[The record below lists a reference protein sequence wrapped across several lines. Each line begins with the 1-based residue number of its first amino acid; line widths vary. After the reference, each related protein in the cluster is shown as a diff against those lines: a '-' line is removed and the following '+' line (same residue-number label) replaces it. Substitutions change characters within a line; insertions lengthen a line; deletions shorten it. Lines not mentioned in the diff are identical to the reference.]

1 MKTKYPAIFF
11 LLFSLSLSAQAREIA
26 DVTIPQTISIPSVE
40 QSLTLNGAGIRY
52 KFFFKIYIAA
62 LYVTQ
67 ASHKA
72 DDIINSNGPKRML
85 MHFLYDEV
93 PLEKLVDGWN
103 EGFED
108 NLSKA
113 EQKSLAADIKQFNQM
128 FESLKAGDEVE
139 LDYLPGKGT
148 RVTIKGVEKG
158 VIKGAEFNR
167 ALLKI
172 WLGEEPVTEELK
184 EALLGEDD

>member
-1 MKTKYPAIFF
+1 MKTKYRLIFF
-11 LLFSLSLSAQAREIA
+11 LFFSLSLSAQAREIA
-26 DVTIPQTISIPSVE
+26 DVTIPQTISIPGVE
-40 QSLTLNGAGIRY
+40 QSLSLNGAGIRY

-67 ASHKA
+67 PSHKA
-72 DDIINSNGPKRML
+72 DDIINSKAPKRML

-108 NLSKA
+108 NLSEA
-113 EQKSLAADIKQFNQM
+113 EQKSLAADIKGFNQM
-128 FESLKAGDEVE
+128 FESLKAGDVVE

-148 RVTIKGVEKG
+148 RVTIRGVEKG

-172 WLGEEPVTEELK
+172 WLGDEPVTEELK